1 MNPRFAKA
9 FTLVEILLV
18 TLILAV
24 MASLVVPTLANASAP
39 LNGQVSALL
48 DADLR
53 RGRLNSMGAM
63 QPTVLVVGR
72 DRDRWWLQPAG
83 VISEERALDA
93 SLRVLGTAS
102 LSPFGGHRLEV
113 LLAGTEAP
121 AGDVVVATFD
131 LEGNRD
137 AVEIGFQL
145 VGPQSDNPLAQW
157 TVRPERTRLV
167 PRATTNEGPP

>member
-9 FTLVEILLV
+9 FTLIEILLV
-18 TLILAV
+18 ALILAV
-24 MASLVVPTLANASAP
+24 MASLVVPTLASASAP
-39 LNGQVSALL
+39 LNEQVSALL

-63 QPTVLVVGR
+63 QRTVLVVGR

-83 VISEERALDA
+83 AISEDRAIDA
-93 SLRVLGTAS
+93 SLRVLGIGNLA
-102 LSPFGGHRLEV
+102 PFNDYRLEV
-113 LLAGTEAP
+113 SLAGTGAP

-137 AVEIGFQL
+137 TGEIGFQL
-145 VGPQSDNPLAQW
+145 VGPESDKPLAEW
-157 TVRPERTRLV
+157 MVRPERTRV
-167 PRATTNEGPP
+167 VSR